1 MISKYFWHKQ
11 SGLKS
16 QTSENLKELVIA
28 VHKIEKNQ
36 LEVGMVRSANQ
47 EQVFLPSVKVKLRQK
62 TPSVTTKLIKF
73 VTNR

>member
-16 QTSENLKELVIA
+16 QTSENLKELVVV
-28 VHKIEKNQ
+28 VHIRIEKNQ

-47 EQVFLPSVKVKLRQK
+47 EQVCFPSVKVKLRK
-62 TPSVTTKLIKF
+62 KNTLCY
-73 VTNR
+73 N